1 MDNRAVQAQAGFV
14 ALARPVF
21 PCDRFFRRLEPQ
33 ALSSYFLYEILT
45 QESIE
50 SFDNPEPLKSIFPV
64 VLVKSWT
71 EIFILAAGDARIPEI
86 EIGKL
91 VPATVAVIVLA
102 ITVVPSHNL
111 TVIADAPPL
120 SDKRI

>member
-86 EIGKL
+86 EIRKL
-91 VPATVAVIVLA
+91 VPATVAVILLP
-102 ITVVPSHNL
+102 ITSIPSPTFQL
-111 TVIADAPPL
+111 LPDPPPL
-120 SDKRI
+120 THNSI